1 MGPVRR
7 GSGAVVQPDRPEPV
21 ALGDEPVDQ
30 RPEGRQS
37 DATGDNDD
45 VAAFC
50 DTLRASKPVD
60 PAKPVQVAG
69 DPERRIAAQR
79 MKTGIPVGPNLLA
92 KVREIAIASGAPWI
106 IGN

>member
-1 MGPVRR
+1 MFR
-7 GSGAVVQPDRPEPV
+7 DV
-21 ALGDEPVDQ
+21 ADFK
-30 RPEGRQS
+30 
-37 DATGDNDD
+37 TD

-50 DTLRASKPVD
+50 DTLRATRPAD

-69 DPERRIAAQR
+69 DPERRIAATR
-79 MKTGIPVGPNLLA
+79 MKTGIPVGPNLLS